1 MKFTIAHE
9 TARRLR
15 ICLERRKLSRLTA
28 DKLRLTIAGW
38 PGIDGVTITP
48 RIASVAIE
56 YTGERK
62 TLLARLAALDL
73 SRLAVSARSRQDF
86 ISEERCRRK
95 KCSPDL
101 KRKCRQA
108 GRILMEAA
116 FDLLAPAP
124 FQTGYHLLQMVK
136 LAAR

>member
-15 ICLERRKLSRLTA
+15 IRLKRRKLSRLTA

-38 PGIDGVTITP
+38 PGIDGVAITP
-48 RIASVAIE
+48 QIASVAIE
-56 YTGERK
+56 YTGERRA
-62 TLLARLAALDL
+62 LLTRLAALDL
-73 SRLAVSARSRQDF
+73 SRLAVSTRSRQDF
-86 ISEERCRRK
+86 ISEERCRQK
-95 KCSPDL
+95 KCAPDL
-101 KRKCRQA
+101 KHRQA

-124 FQTGYHLLQMVK
+124 FQTGYHLLQMAR

>member
-15 ICLERRKLSRLTA
+15 IRLERRKLSHLTA
-28 DKLRLTIAGW
+28 DKLRLTIVSW
-38 PGIDGVTITP
+38 PGIDGVAITP
-48 RIASVAIE
+48 QIASVAIE
-56 YTGERK
+56 YTSERRV
-62 TLLARLAALDL
+62 LLARLAALDL
-73 SRLAVSARSRQDF
+73 SRLVVSARSRQDF
-86 ISEERCRRK
+86 ISEERYRRQ
-95 KCSPDL
+95 KCAPDS
-101 KRKCRQA
+101 KHRQI

-136 LAAR
+136 LATR